1 MGAGEGVCP
10 VLLPIHPLIPQ
21 PAQDCLE
28 RLVLRL
34 PTLHFEPLTFA
45 ALEGYSVEG
54 WATDDYDA
62 CERRADGRQA
72 LGFLQ
77 LSRGEPIF
85 VRSEARPGEPGNRFA
100 AYYHG
105 ISYRGSG
112 WFPVDRFTQ
121 LPP

>member
-1 MGAGEGVCP
+1 MGAGLWACPWEGRRLAGGRQ
-10 VLLPIHPLIPQ
+10 VLE
-21 PAQDCLE
+21 D
-28 RLVLRL
+28 
-34 PTLHFEPLTFA
+34 
-45 ALEGYSVEG
+45 YSVEG
-54 WATDDYDA
+54 WAADDYDA
-62 CERRADGRQA
+62 CERRADGRQS
-72 LGFLQ
+72 LSFPQ
-77 LSRGEPIF
+77 VSRGEPIF

>member
-1 MGAGEGVCP
+1 MI
-10 VLLPIHPLIPQ
+10 LPRLQLIPQ
-21 PAQDCLE
+21 PVQDCLE

-45 ALEGYSVEG
+45 ALEGYNVED
-54 WATDDYDA
+54 WAADDDDA
-62 CERRADGRQA
+62 CKRRAHGRQA

-77 LSRGEPIF
+77 VSRGERIF